1 MKKVAVLTTALSLL
15 LANAAQAQTS
25 IEYWLWDS
33 NQQPAYQKC
42 SADFTKK
49 NPGITV
55 KVTQKGWDDYW
66 TGITTGFVSG
76 TAPDVF
82 TNHLARYPE
91 FADNNQLVDIAP
103 LIAQDKVATNIYYP
117 GLADLWVKSGKRYG
131 LPKDWD
137 TVAVI
142 YNVDMLKAAGITPA
156 QLNNLSWN
164 PTNGGTFEQAIA
176 RLTLD
181 KNGKNGLAA
190 DFDKANVKQ
199 FGFASAYGAGANG
212 QTEWSWLTATTGWK
226 HNEGVFGKNYNF
238 GDPRF
243 VQSIQWLA
251 DLNLKKGYIPA
262 FKDIQANGPDAQF
275 VAKKAAMVVNG
286 SWMIKYFVDNSP
298 FKVGFALLPKGP
310 NGKRMSMFNGLADSI
325 WVGSKNKDAAW
336 KWVKYLASAECQN
349 TVGSYGVVFPAIN
362 SGVVKAQAV
371 LKAKGVDVTAF
382 TRQAKTPGGTFLF
395 PITDNA
401 SKINDIMTST
411 MEGVFLGKAQAKD
424 VLPAANDKVN
434 ALFK

>member
-1 MKKVAVLTTALSLL
+1 MKKAAALTTALVIAVSQS
-15 LANAAQAQTS
+15 AQAATQ

-42 SADFTKK
+42 AADFTKK
-49 NPGITV
+49 NPDITV

-91 FADNNQLVDIAP
+91 FADNNQLVDIGP
-103 LIAQDKVATNIYYP
+103 LVARDKVPTNIYYP

-137 TVAVI
+137 TVAII
-142 YNVDMLKAAGITPA
+142 YNADMIKAAGITPA
-156 QLNNLSWN
+156 QLNAMTWN
-164 PTNGGTFEQAIA
+164 PTNGGTFQQTIA
-176 RLTLD
+176 KLTLD
-181 KNGKNGLAA
+181 QSGNNGLSAK
-190 DFDKANVKQ
+190 FDKTKVKQ
-199 FGFASAYGAGANG
+199 YGFATSYGAGPSG

-226 HNEGVFGKNYNF
+226 HNEGVFGKKYNF
-238 GDPRF
+238 DDPRF
-243 VQSIQWLA
+243 AQTIQWLA
-251 DLNLKKGYIPA
+251 DLNLKKGYVPA
-262 FKDIQANGPDAQF
+262 FKDIQANGADAQF

-298 FKVGFALLPKGP
+298 FKIGFAYLPKGP

-325 WVGSKNKDAAW
+325 WVGSKKKEEAW
-336 KWVKYLASAECQN
+336 KWVKYLGSAECQN
-349 TVGSYGVVFPAIN
+349 TVGSYGVVFPAIG
-362 SGVVKAQAV
+362 SGVTRAQAT

-382 TRQAKTPGGTFLF
+382 TTQAKAPGGTFLF

-401 SKINDIMTST
+401 SKISDIMTST
-411 MEGVFLGKAQAKD
+411 MESVFLGKTQAKD
-424 VLPAANDKVN
+424 TFKAANDKVN

>member
-1 MKKVAVLTTALSLL
+1 MKKVTVITTALSLL
-15 LANAAQAQTS
+15 LASAAQAQTS

-42 SADFTKK
+42 AADFTKK
-49 NPGITV
+49 NPDITV

-91 FADNNQLVDIAP
+91 FADNGQILDIAP
-103 LIAQDKVATNIYYP
+103 LVARDKVPTNIYYP

-137 TVAVI
+137 TVAII
-142 YNVDMLKAAGITPA
+142 YNADMIKAAGITPA
-156 QLNNLSWN
+156 QLGNLTWN
-164 PTNGGTFEQAIA
+164 PDTGGTFQQTIA
-176 RLTLD
+176 KLTLD
-181 KNGKNGLAA
+181 KSGNNGLSPN
-190 DFDKANVKQ
+190 FDKNSVKQ
-199 FGFASAYGAGANG
+199 FGFASPYGAGPNG

-226 HNEGVFGKNYNF
+226 HNNGVFGNKYNF
-238 GDPRF
+238 DDPRF
-243 VQSIQWLA
+243 AKTIQWLA

-262 FKDIQANGPDAQF
+262 FKDIQSSGADAQF

-286 SWMIKYFVDNSP
+286 SWMIKYFVDNAP
-298 FKVGFALLPKGP
+298 FKVGFAMLPKGP

-325 WVGSKNKDAAW
+325 WTGSKHKDEAW
-336 KWVKYLASAECQN
+336 KWVKYLGSAECQN
-349 TVGSYGVVFPAIN
+349 TVGSFGVVFPAIN
-362 SGVVKAQAV
+362 SGVAKAQAT
-371 LKAKGVDVTAF
+371 LKAKGVDVSAF
-382 TRQAKTPGGTFLF
+382 TNEAKTPGGTFLF

-401 SKINDIMTST
+401 SKVNDIMTSP
-411 MEGVFLGKAQAKD
+411 MQSVFLGKAQAAD
-424 VLPAANDKVN
+424 VLKEANDKVN

>member
-1 MKKVAVLTTALSLL
+1 MKKVAVLTTALSLM
-15 LANAAQAQTS
+15 LAQAAQAQTNL
-25 IEYWLWDS
+25 EYWLWDS
-33 NQQPAYQKC
+33 NQAPAYQKC
-42 SADFTKK
+42 SADFSKK
-49 NPGITV
+49 NPGVTV
-55 KVTQKGWDDYW
+55 KVVQKGWDDYW

-91 FADNNQLVDIAP
+91 FADNNQLVDIGP
-103 LIAQDKVATNIYYP
+103 LVAQDKVATTIYYP
-117 GLADLWVKSGKRYG
+117 GLADLWVKNGKRYG

-137 TVAVI
+137 TVAVF

-156 QLNNLSWN
+156 QLNNLAWN
-164 PTNGGTFEQAIA
+164 STSGGSFEQAIA
-176 RLTLD
+176 KLTLD

-190 DFDKANVKQ
+190 DFDKASVKQ
-199 FGFASAYGAGANG
+199 FGFATGFGSGPNG

-238 GDPRF
+238 NDPRF
-243 VQSIQWLA
+243 VQTIQWLA
-251 DLNLKKGYIPA
+251 DLNLKKGYVPA
-262 FKDIQANGPDAQF
+262 FKDIQSSSPEAQF
-275 VAKKAAMVVNG
+275 QAKKAAMIVHG
-286 SWMIKYFVDNSP
+286 SWMIKGIVDNSP

-336 KWVKYLASAECQN
+336 KWVKYLGSAECQN
-349 TVGSYGVVFPAIN
+349 TVGSYGVVFPAIS
-362 SGVVKAQAV
+362 SGVTRAQAV

-382 TRQAKTPGGTFLF
+382 TSQARAAGGTFLF

-401 SKINDIMTST
+401 SKINDIMTEH
-411 MEGVFLGKAQAKD
+411 M
-424 VLPAANDKVN
+424 
-434 ALFK
+434 ALSFIT